1 MPPAEH
7 IRDWADVK
15 IDPIAVD
22 EAGPLLDEAVALML
36 EVGWN

>member
-15 IDPIAVD
+15 TDPIDVA
-22 EAGPLLDEAVALML
+22 EAGRRLDEAVAMMQR
-36 EVGWN
+36 VGWQ